1 MNAVPSLD
9 ELRAAIDRIDDAM
22 LDLIADRVAITRAVG
37 MRKRLD
43 DAPMLRPGR
52 EAQLLRRL
60 AARGALR
67 GTEPG
72 VIVRIWR
79 ELFAL
84 SFTGLQTRLTLAVGS
99 NERRVW
105 DLARDHF
112 GAAFPMVRRPTAAE
126 GLAELAAGK
135 VDLAVLPW
143 PGDTR
148 DGLWWRDLA
157 LSDDRETGVFVALPF
172 LTDPGTEPVVALGRG
187 IAEPSGDDL
196 TLVAV
201 RNARRDENATALR
214 IAWSLDAGDGLWRLD
229 ALDGFLPADDP
240 RLAGL
245 GDDVRVL
252 GAYARPIAIDTIDG

>member
-1 MNAVPSLD
+1 MTSVPSLD

-22 LDLIADRVAITRAVG
+22 LDLIADRVEITRAVG

-43 DAPMLRPGR
+43 NAPMLRPGR

-60 AARGALR
+60 AAKGALR

-84 SFTGLQTRLTLAVGS
+84 SFTGLQTRLTLVVGS
-99 NERRVW
+99 NDRRIW

-112 GAAFPMVRRPTAAE
+112 GAAFPMRRCPAAADA
-126 GLAELAAGK
+126 LAVLASGE

-143 PGDTR
+143 PGETG

-157 LSDDRETGVFVALPF
+157 SSDDGEIGVFVALPF
-172 LTDPGTEPVVALGRG
+172 LAEPGAAPVMALGRHV
-187 IAEPSGDDL
+187 AEPSGDDL
-196 TLVAV
+196 TLVAIHD
-201 RNARRDENATALR
+201 AHAPDGAAGLA
-214 IAWSLDAGDGLWRLD
+214 IAWSLDADDGRWRLA
-229 ALDGFLPADDP
+229 ALEGFIAADDP
-240 RLAGL
+240 RLARL
-245 GDDVRVL
+245 GGRVRRI
-252 GAYARPIAIDTIDG
+252 GAYARPIDPGR